1 MLRLSAL
8 SFKLVLLACMLFTS
22 TAHAQID
29 SLLLAPFKEKRK
41 LTYGLINRQ
50 TQLMDESSTIY
61 GAYVGV
67 KHGDRMKHVFTINSN
82 VVLPAFQ
89 QPAVQLGFI
98 GIAEEY
104 TFLTRGRFSFHLYTH
119 LGLGSTR
126 LVDEITAL
134 PIPPR
139 KWVLPLEGGL
149 HTSFAVNSWLKANA
163 GAGYRSVALYGSNE
177 LDGGY
182 YKVGL
187 SMDVF
192 RYMERREQTGHWLP
206 IGE

>member
-1 MLRLSAL
+1 MLRLPSL
-8 SFKLVLLACMLFTS
+8 TFKLILVCVLLTS
-22 TAHAQID
+22 SAHAQID
-29 SLLLAPFKEKRK
+29 SLLIAPFKEKRK

-50 TQLMDESSTIY
+50 TQLMDEKSTIY

-119 LGLGSTR
+119 LGLGTTR
-126 LVDEITAL
+126 LVDEVTAL
-134 PIPPR
+134 PVPPR
-139 KWVLPLEGGL
+139 KWVVPLEGGL
-149 HTSFAVNSWLKANA
+149 HTSFAVNSWLKVNA
-163 GAGYRSVALYGSNE
+163 GAGHRSVALFGSDE

-192 RYMERREQTGHWLP
+192 RYIERREQTGHWLP
-206 IGE
+206 IWE

>member
-1 MLRLSAL
+1 MLRLPPPL
-8 SFKLVLLACMLFTS
+8 FKRILVACMLYSS
-22 TAHAQID
+22 TAQAQLD
-29 SLLLAPFKEKRK
+29 SILFEPFTLKRK

-50 TQLMDESSTIY
+50 TQLMDERSTIY

-67 KHGDRMKHVFTINSN
+67 KYGERMRHVFTINSN
-82 VVLPAFQ
+82 VVLPAYQ
-89 QPAVQLGFI
+89 QPRVQLGFV
-98 GIAEEY
+98 GLAEEY

-119 LGLGSTR
+119 LGFGSTR
-126 LVDEITAL
+126 LVDEVTSL

-139 KWVLPLEGGL
+139 KWVCPVEGGL
-149 HTSFAVNSWLKANA
+149 HTSYAVNSWFKLNA
-163 GAGYRSVALYGSNE
+163 GAGYRSVFLYGSNE

-192 RYMERREQTGHWLP
+192 RYMERRAQTGRWLP
-206 IGE
+206 S